1 MLFWCGFIGVHGEIR
16 KGHNEAWSRG
26 SGIGAVM
33 GALLLGVICAA
44 IFSIGRQ
51 FRTYRAWLLIIL
63 VVAGMSSL
71 FSVLGFVEN

>member
-1 MLFWCGFIGVHGEIR
+1 M
-16 KGHNEAWSRG
+16 A
-26 SGIGAVM
+26 A
-33 GALLLGVICAA
+33 LLGVICAA

-63 VVAGMSSL
+63 VVAGMSPL